1 MSDENPDENLD
12 KNTLSNEN
20 SDTEEKIIVD
30 EVKVATKANSN
41 SKIHGPSIVYG
52 GTITAVIVL
61 IFSFGGEFM
70 QPVEKEIIE
79 EPIIKEERD
88 EQLTLDTFFANA
100 SPALGNPNAPLV

>member
-1 MSDENPDENLD
+1 MSDENPD
-12 KNTLSNEN
+12 KNTQSDEN
-20 SDTEEKIIVD
+20 SDSEEKIIVD
-30 EVKVATKANSN
+30 EVKVATKANSS

-88 EQLTLDTFFANA
+88 EQLTL
-100 SPALGNPNAPLV
+100 SLIHI